1 MDDTLTTLDDDFTF
15 ATVDSPLD
23 TRLDATAGAA
33 ELSVGGW
40 TDLHDAIIELE
51 SAAAV
56 PARGRG
62 WVTRMGGAL
71 RRLSDDL
78 SMHAAAED
86 GPGGLYRRVVADA
99 PRLAG
104 EVRRLRAELD
114 EMASLVAWLLAVVA
128 AGPVTQGVDWRL
140 DIREDVTVLL
150 GRLVRHRQSD
160 HDLIYEAYTVDVG
173 DAADA

>member
-1 MDDTLTTLDDDFTF
+1 MDLASADL
-15 ATVDSPLD
+15 AVVD
-23 TRLDATAGAA
+23 
-33 ELSVGGW
+33 ELSTDVALGSGDLSVSGW
-40 TDLHDAIIELE
+40 TDLHQAILELE
-51 SAAAV
+51 AAAAV

-62 WVTRMGGAL
+62 WVQRMGHAL
-71 RRLSDDL
+71 QRLADDL
-78 SMHAAAED
+78 SAHAAAED
-86 GPGGLYRRVVADA
+86 GPAGLYRTVMSDA
-99 PRLAG
+99 PRHGG
-104 EVRRLRAELD
+104 EIRRLRSEID
-114 EMASLVAWLLAVVA
+114 DMAGLVAWLLAVVA